1 MIKKMLNHHIIQKEN
16 TWHNKNIDQV
26 FRELESNANGLTPE
40 EASVRLKDFGYN
52 ELEEKKGTSP
62 LILLLSQFKSLLIV
76 ILIIAA
82 IVSAG
87 MGEMV
92 ESIAIIIIVIL
103 AGVLGFLQEYK
114 AGKAIEALK
123 KMASPNATILRG
135 GIELIIPARE
145 VVPSDI
151 LFLKTGDKVP
161 ADARLIEVVNLQID
175 EASLT
180 GESVPVEKTTV
191 TLHEEKLSLGDRKNM
206 AYTGTIVTYG
216 RSKAVVVATGMHTEF
231 GKIADMLQ
239 TTQKGKT
246 PLQIDIDKVGKIIGV
261 IAILLAAVMSVLG
274 ALKGYPFGEIFVWG
288 VALAVAIIPEAL
300 PAVVTITLA
309 IGVRRMAKR
318 RALIGKLSAVETLG
332 ATTIIC
338 SDKTGTLTQGQMT
351 VRRLY
356 VNGQNIDV
364 TGVGY
369 TPVGDF
375 HIDGVKFNPNINSN
389 LLNLL
394 NAATLCSDALLRQN
408 DKSWEIFGDPT
419 EGALIVA
426 AAKAGIKVDDLKNLF
441 PRIKEIPFS
450 SERKRM
456 TTIHKYP
463 NGLQVFSKGAPEVIL
478 SSCSFHYEGEKIIS
492 LSDESRK
499 NIINVAHKMGE
510 EALRVLAVSTK
521 SIDHIEN
528 VESVA
533 ENEMIFLGL
542 AGMVDPPRLE
552 AKEAIKTCEQ
562 AGIKPVM
569 ITGDHKITAVV
580 VARELGI
587 LKNGKV
593 FSGSELEDLS
603 DTELDGVIDDTE
615 VFTRISPAHKMRIVS
630 AFMKKGHIVAMT
642 GDGVN
647 DAPSLKKADIG
658 IGMGITGT
666 DVSKEASDM
675 ILTDDNFASIVA
687 AVEEGRSIFENIRKY
702 LIFLLSGNAGTVFA
716 IMIALAANLPLPL
729 VAVQIL
735 FINFI
740 MDGLIAIAL
749 GVEPPEPGIMSRKPR
764 HSKEGILN
772 RNGLTYIFSVG
783 VLIAIV
789 TTGVFV
795 WALDSGFS
803 NEKAMTMFFITL
815 ILARL
820 FNGFNCRSSI
830 DSIVKLGMFTNKPL
844 IISMLISFGLSL
856 GVIYIG
862 ILQTPFQTV
871 GLLASELV
879 IAFSA
884 ASTILIIVELW
895 KRIRAIILVSE
906 KR

>member
-1 MIKKMLNHHIIQKEN
+1 MLDHKIKQKE
-16 TWHNKNIDQV
+16 TYWHTKNIDQV
-26 FRELESNANGLTPE
+26 FSELESNANGLTPE
-40 EASVRLKDFGYN
+40 EASIRLKDFGYN

-76 ILIIAA
+76 ILVVAA
-82 IVSAG
+82 VVSAS
-87 MGEMV
+87 MGEIV
-92 ESIAIIIIVIL
+92 EAIAIIVIVIL
-103 AGVLGFLQEYK
+103 AGMLGFLQEYK

-123 KMASPNATILRG
+123 KMASPTAIILRG
-135 GIELIIPARE
+135 GNELIIPARE
-145 VVPSDI
+145 VVPGDI

-180 GESVPVEKTTV
+180 GESMPVEKND
-191 TLHEEKLSLGDRKNM
+191 LRLREEKLPLGDRKNM
-206 AYTGTIVTYG
+206 AYSGTIVTYG
-216 RSKAVVVATGMHTEF
+216 RSKAFVVATGMQTEF

-239 TTQKGKT
+239 TTEKGRT
-246 PLQIDIDKVGKIIGV
+246 PLQIAIDKVGKAIG
-261 IAILLAAVMSVLG
+261 ILAIMLAALMSVLG

-309 IGVRRMAKR
+309 IGVRRMVKR
-318 RALIGKLSAVETLG
+318 RVLIRKLPAVETLG

-338 SDKTGTLTQGQMT
+338 SDKTGTLTQDQMT

-356 VNGQNIDV
+356 MNGQNIDV
-364 TGVGY
+364 GGVGY

-375 HIDGVKFNPNINSN
+375 QIDGLKFNPDENNN
-389 LLNLL
+389 LLNFL

-426 AAKAGIKVDDLKNLF
+426 AAKAGIKVDELKNLF

-456 TTIHKYP
+456 TTIHKYT
-463 NGLQVFSKGAPEVIL
+463 NGLQTFSKGAVEVIL
-478 SSCSFHYEGEKIIS
+478 SSCSFYYEGDKVIAM
-492 LSDESRK
+492 SDEMRK
-499 NIINVAHKMGE
+499 NIIDAAHKMGE
-510 EALRVLAVSTK
+510 AAMRVLAASTK
-521 SIDHIEN
+521 SIKDAGVIDTVIEDD
-528 VESVA
+528 
-533 ENEMIFLGL
+533 MIFLGL
-542 AGMVDPPRLE
+542 AGMVDPPRPE
-552 AKEAIKTCEQ
+552 AKEAIKICER

-569 ITGDHKITAVV
+569 ITGDHKITAVA

-587 LKNGKV
+587 LKDGKV

-603 DTELDGVIDDTE
+603 DADLEDVIDKTE
-615 VFTRISPAHKMRIVS
+615 VFARISPAHKMRIVS
-630 AFMKKGHIVAMT
+630 AFMKKGHVVAMT

-647 DAPSLKKADIG
+647 DAPSLKKANIG

-687 AVEEGRSIFENIRKY
+687 AVEEGRGIFENIRKY

-764 HSKEGILN
+764 NSKEGILN
-772 RNGLTYIFSVG
+772 RNALSYIFSVG
-783 VLIAIV
+783 ILIAIV

-795 WALDSGFS
+795 WALESGFS

-815 ILARL
+815 IFARL

-830 DSIVKLGMFTNKPL
+830 DSILKLGMFTNKSL
-844 IISMLISFGLSL
+844 IISMLISLVLSL

-862 ILQTPFQTV
+862 ILQTPFSTV
-871 GLLASELV
+871 SLKATELV
-879 IAFSA
+879 IALI
-884 ASTILIIVELW
+884 ASSMILIIVELW
-895 KRIRAIILVSE
+895 KRFRLIIIR
-906 KR
+906 